1 VGPRVTMW
9 WLGILAL
16 LAAAVAPA
24 LVVVAPAHGAVEI
37 VDDPRAVTSERI
49 DVGRR
54 FGATACP
61 ARPAAKTVLAV
72 LGGARRILIHQ
83 FEAREWSSFET
94 VRDYVERLLNAVP
107 EGDRLAP
114 TVYWAESRLTEVFAS
129 VEFPRGQPRP
139 LRVANGY
146 VHAQDATGCEWWAR
160 YLGPDQRKWIV
171 RP

>member
-1 VGPRVTMW
+1 VGPGVTTR
-9 WLGILAL
+9 LAGALAL
-16 LAAAVAPA
+16 LAVAMVAAAA
-24 LVVVAPAHGAVEI
+24 VVAPAQAAVDI
-37 VDDPRAVTSERI
+37 VDDPRAVTSERV

-54 FGATACP
+54 FGTTACP
-61 ARPAAKTVLAV
+61 TKPGGKTMLEA
-72 LGGARRILIHQ
+72 LGGARKILIHQ
-83 FEAREWSSFET
+83 FEAREWPSFEA
-94 VRDYVERLLNAVP
+94 VRDYVERLLGAVP

-146 VHAQDATGCEWWAR
+146 VHVQDAAGCEWWAR
-160 YLGPDQRKWIV
+160 YLGADQSRWVV

>member
-1 VGPRVTMW
+1 MGA
-9 WLGILAL
+9 LAL
-16 LAAAVAPA
+16 LAVVAMVPTAA
-24 LVVVAPAHGAVEI
+24 VVAPAQAAVEI

-54 FGATACP
+54 FGTTACP
-61 ARPAAKTVLAV
+61 TKPAGKTVLEA
-72 LGGARRILIHQ
+72 LGSARKILIHQ
-83 FEAREWSSFET
+83 FDAREWSSFES
-94 VRDYVERLLNAVP
+94 VRDYLLRLLSALP
-107 EGDRLAP
+107 EGDQLAP

-146 VHAQDATGCEWWAR
+146 VHVQDAAGCEWWAR
-160 YLGPDQRKWIV
+160 YLGADQSRWVV

>member
-1 VGPRVTMW
+1 VTTS
-9 WLGILAL
+9 LALAL
-16 LAAAVAPA
+16 LAVAIVLAPGAVVPAPA
-24 LVVVAPAHGAVEI
+24 AIEI
-37 VDDPRAVTSERI
+37 VDDPRAITSQRI

-54 FGATACP
+54 FGATGCP
-61 ARPAAKTVLAV
+61 TRPPGKTVLEA
-72 LGGARRILIHQ
+72 LGDARKILIHQ
-83 FEAREWSSFET
+83 FDAHEWSSFET
-94 VRDYVERLLNAVP
+94 VRDYVLRLLSAAP

-146 VHAQDATGCEWWAR
+146 VHVQDAAGCEWWAR
-160 YLGPDQRKWIV
+160 YLGPDPSKWIV